1 MHYATY
7 PLTHH
12 PFLDFGSN
20 LINTQLCR
28 TAMIYKIAYN
38 SLEMT
43 NFVNS
48 VPKLWRTLIH
58 ILQTWRNVPKDDIC
72 AFRIL
77 QEQLEAG
84 STSPQLLHAK
94 LCQSEDM
101 VNMSFEPV
109 LSLQNL
115 WKWKVISFPVWFTI
129 YRTTFAFH
137 INQNLRTSAR
147 RPHWMCLSPV
157 SNWAS

>member
-1 MHYATY
+1 
-7 PLTHH
+7 
-12 PFLDFGSN
+12 
-20 LINTQLCR
+20 
-28 TAMIYKIAYN
+28 MIYKIAYN

-115 WKWKVISFPVWFTI
+115 
-129 YRTTFAFH
+129 
-137 INQNLRTSAR
+137 
-147 RPHWMCLSPV
+147 
-157 SNWAS
+157 